1 MGVVKVYDTTGSRA
15 VMDTPDGDVI
25 CDKIKKY
32 FDAGEDVVL
41 DFENVDTILSMF
53 LNSAVAP
60 LYEEYSSEYLQRH
73 LSVANISEEDKVT
86 MKRVNARAK
95 QFYQEKRLGSEFIEG
110 DIYGEN

>member
-1 MGVVKVYDTTGSRA
+1 MEVIKVYDTTGSRA

-25 CDKIKKY
+25 CNKIKKY
-32 FDAGEDVVL
+32 FVDGEDVVL
-41 DFENVDTILSMF
+41 DFEKVDTILSMF

-60 LYEEYSSEYLQRH
+60 LYENYSSEFLQSH
-73 LSVANISEEDKVT
+73 LSVVNMSEEDKIT

-95 QFYQEKRLGSEFIEG
+95 QFYLEKREGSEFIEG